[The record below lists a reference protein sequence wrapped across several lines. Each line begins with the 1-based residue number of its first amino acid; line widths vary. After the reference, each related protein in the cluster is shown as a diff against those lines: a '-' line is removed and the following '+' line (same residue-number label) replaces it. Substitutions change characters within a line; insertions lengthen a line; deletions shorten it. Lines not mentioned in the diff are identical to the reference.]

1 MTRCGENDARRSVQE
16 PLLLKAAAEPL
27 ARPDPRHR
35 KQTRLEVEEWAGRA
49 SAGVAPDESDRG
61 KQRQVGDG
69 GGYIDSSPSALASCE
84 VHPVGKDGWVPR
96 VGGQLEWVIAHAPR
110 QTYSQTSCWHWGDG

>member
-1 MTRCGENDARRSVQE
+1 MG
-16 PLLLKAAAEPL
+16 
-27 ARPDPRHR
+27 RP
-35 KQTRLEVEEWAGRA
+35 GRG

-61 KQRQVGDG
+61 RQRQVREDG
-69 GGYIDSSPSALASCE
+69 SGYINSGPSALASCE

-110 QTYSQTSCWHWGDG
+110 QTYTTRHRARAGTGPWGDG